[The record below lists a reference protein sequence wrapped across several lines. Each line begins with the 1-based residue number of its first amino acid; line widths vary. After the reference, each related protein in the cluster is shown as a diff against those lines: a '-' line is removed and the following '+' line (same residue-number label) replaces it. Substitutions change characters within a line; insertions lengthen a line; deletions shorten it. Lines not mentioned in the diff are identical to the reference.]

1 VRNKKEPT
9 KWNKVFHWEFRSERE
24 SGVFGAL
31 DRDLR
36 EFREDIGESTAIQS
50 SRGKEIEWAFQDLM
64 ILGGA

>member
-1 VRNKKEPT
+1 
-9 KWNKVFHWEFRSERE
+9 VFYWASGSERD

-36 EFREDIGESTAIQS
+36 EFREVLGESTAIQS
-50 SRGKEIEWAFQDLM
+50 SRGKEIEWDSQDPM